1 MINLFNYIDR
11 PSRIHKL
18 TGACKLLC
26 LVTWSLAAMTSFY
39 TPLLVAMT
47 AASFLLFRYAKLKL
61 KDISFMLALMLVYIV
76 LNNVLI
82 FLFSPDHGTS
92 IYGTE
97 TVLFKLIGPYVVT
110 AEQLFYHLNVVLK
123 NACTVPIVLLF
134 VCTTNP
140 SEFAAS
146 LNRIGVSYKI
156 SYAVALA
163 LRYIPDIQ
171 REYRDISLAQQAR
184 GTEMSKKAS
193 LVNRLKAANS
203 ILIPLILSSM
213 ERIETISN
221 AMELRGFGKSPKR
234 TWYSG
239 RKFSRMD
246 IISMVV
252 CIALMI
258 LSLLITILNGSR
270 YYNPFI

>member
-11 PSRIHKL
+11 PSQIHRL
-18 TGACKLLC
+18 TGACKLVC
-26 LVTWSLAAMTSFY
+26 LITWSLAAMTSFY
-39 TPLLVAMT
+39 TPLLLAMT
-47 AASFLLFRYAKLKL
+47 AASFLLFRYAKLRV
-61 KDISFMLALMLVYIV
+61 KDISFVLGLMLAYIV
-76 LNNVLI
+76 LNNLLI
-82 FLFSPDHGTS
+82 FLFSPEHGTTL
-92 IYGTE
+92 YGTK
-97 TVLFKLIGPYVVT
+97 TVLFKLFGPYVVT
-110 AEQLFYHLNVVLK
+110 AEQLFYHLNVILK
-123 NACTVPIVLLF
+123 NACTIPIVLLF
-134 VCTTNP
+134 ICTTNP

-146 LNRIGVSYKI
+146 LSRIGVSYRI

-193 LVNRLKAANS
+193 LVNRLKAAAS

-221 AMELRGFGKSPKR
+221 AMELRGFGKGTKR

-239 RKFSRMD
+239 RKFSKMD
-246 IISMVV
+246 IMG
-252 CIALMI
+252 IAACTVLML
-258 LSLLITILNGSR
+258 LSFLITFLNGSR
-270 YYNPFI
+270 YFNPFV